1 MQNPQPPMPHSSP
14 PDYGE
19 LDHHP
24 NFCFSDKLVTFQVDR
39 TLFKVHEHFLFTY
52 SSVFRR
58 ILRLQHQND
67 NNRDDNTTIYLDG
80 VSVLEFES
88 LLTFFYE
95 SWQES
100 FSMSTENWV
109 ALLAIAHRFKFTD
122 AEFRA
127 RREIFQRNP
136 PLDPVKQI
144 SIAEKYSVPIS
155 FIVPALESLVR
166 RPEPLLRTELVQMSS
181 EMVASLGVARERYVG
196 ESLGVVNELGLKLA
210 VNNIV
215 RSVWPTT
222 RNNLNPSEPCKL
234 Q

>member
-1 MQNPQPPMPHSSP
+1 MFHSSP
-14 PDYGE
+14 PAYTRE

-24 NFCFSDKLVTFQVDR
+24 NFCFSENLVAFQVDR

-58 ILRLQHQND
+58 ILRLQHQN
-67 NNRDDNTTIYLDG
+67 NNSDDTAIYLDG
-80 VSVLEFES
+80 VSILEFES

-100 FSMSTENWV
+100 FSMDTKNWV

-127 RREIFQRNP
+127 RREVFQRNP

-155 FIVPALESLVR
+155 FLVPALEDLVR
-166 RPEPLLRTELVQMSS
+166 RQEPLLRTELVQMSS
-181 EMVASLGVARERYVG
+181 EMVARLGVAREKYVRESSKMFAG
-196 ESLGVVNELGLKLA
+196 EGGLKRA
-210 VNNIV
+210 ASNIV
-215 RSVWPTT
+215 RSVWPTKSAST
-222 RNNLNPSEPCKL
+222 PV
-234 Q
+234 